1 MKKKSY
7 EGNDVK
13 DIHFFHM
20 KFKTLLFS
28 KQKIDLMTWLTNIMN
43 TLIQVKAKFWRLKKN
58 LKFKFDQNVYKP
70 NLPVLNFV
78 EKLLLTNWF

>member
-1 MKKKSY
+1 
-7 EGNDVK
+7 
-13 DIHFFHM
+13 M

-28 KQKIDLMTWLTNIMN
+28 KQKIDMMTWLTNIMN

-58 LKFKFDQNVYKP
+58 LKFKFDQSVYKP

>member
-1 MKKKSY
+1 
-7 EGNDVK
+7 
-13 DIHFFHM
+13 
-20 KFKTLLFS
+20 
-28 KQKIDLMTWLTNIMN
+28 MN
-43 TLIQVKAKFWRLKKN
+43 EYHESFDPSLGQILETETK